1 MAIDRGYNWKQTF
14 RGYYHVYFC
23 FSLFSLLGIASN
35 PSNVTLSSTSS
46 PKNFCRWNIFAWM
59 CRWFPYPTKICH
71 QPCNCVTGLSPN
83 GFSWLRIVLIL
94 GQKLLSI
101 FQRRKPSKKAENPIP
116 NIFHPSLD
124 FTLMF
129 NLISMMVNMATKSP
143 NDPWKKI
150 GFLSEREWNYHHR
163 FRFV

>member
-1 MAIDRGYNWKQTF
+1 MKYDRI
-14 RGYYHVYFC
+14 VLLVSYFC
-23 FSLFSLLGIASN
+23 FAFVSIRFASR
-35 PSNVTLSSTSS
+35 PSKVTWSSISS
-46 PKNFCRWNIFAWM
+46 FKYVCRWCIHAWM
-59 CRWFPYPTKICH
+59 CKWFPYPTKICH
-71 QPCNCVTGLSPN
+71 QPCNCVTGLSPR

-129 NLISMMVNMATKSP
+129 NLISMMVNRATKSP
-143 NDPWKKI
+143 KDPWKKI
-150 GFLSEREWNYHHR
+150 GFLSERD
-163 FRFV
+163 